1 MLVVLSF
8 MQISLF
14 ERQTDMERFLHPLAG
29 THSSAGSGQAEAR
42 NRYVNLS
49 LTQVAPEPSPLAAP
63 AVCISKN
70 LRTRGGAWMPEQAL
84 QRET

>member
-1 MLVVLSF
+1 
-8 MQISLF
+8 
-14 ERQTDMERFLHPLAG
+14 MERFLHPLAG

-42 NRYVNLS
+42 NRCVNLS
-49 LTQVAPEPSPLAAP
+49 LTQVAPPLAAP

-70 LRTRGGAWMPEQAL
+70 LRTSGGAWMPKHAL